1 MIQFHHTRSLVMAQ
15 ITSRQSRR
23 QQITS
28 GGCVPGKHA
37 NPVASVSES
46 VMVGIHVVAASAMN
60 TIAITFQSANDGV

>member
-1 MIQFHHTRSLVMAQ
+1 MAQ